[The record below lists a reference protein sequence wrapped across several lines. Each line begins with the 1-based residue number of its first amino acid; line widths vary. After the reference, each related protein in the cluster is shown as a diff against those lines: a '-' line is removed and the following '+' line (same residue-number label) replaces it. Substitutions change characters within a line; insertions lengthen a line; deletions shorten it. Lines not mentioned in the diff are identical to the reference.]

1 MNPGTCAHVTSVAY
15 PSITPRQ
22 LPLPSNER
30 AVALQQVTMV
40 NYGVSRACG
49 TCRKRK
55 LKCDEG
61 RPEIKLRRYVCAVR
75 SPTGSAS
82 DTETKRI
89 SDFVITSSHVPLQ
102 EGRTDFQ
109 HVGQDSLE
117 TFLKDY
123 AVVPAN
129 PILSRGFM
137 HRLPSLL
144 VQADRSFILARA
156 AQLVA
161 NASLANRTSDSNILH
176 EARRQYVCLLRD
188 FHHSLSHIIKE
199 APIEALATVVLLGL
213 YEIVTSDGNAFGHV
227 AHVRGIGAILTE
239 EASPF
244 DLHASTHLFKVANP
258 LVIKHP
264 LGAYKL
270 PSVLGAPGSHESIE
284 SLDSILVQCQPL
296 FLEASAQLQ
305 RPNLPQ
311 EALEC
316 TFEHALEIEKSFS
329 QWDMDHSG
337 FWKASPVGF
346 ISRSAAEASSCAY
359 CRSGPVHTYL
369 DAVINTYR
377 KTRLMLLEI
386 LSRMARQLGRSEVLL
401 GFGQQSSGLIEHIL
415 ASIPYHLASD
425 PQAYLTLIDAGATP
439 PRGRP
444 VGGLLLLH
452 PLYVLP
458 TSQSLSG
465 PAKTYV
471 LDVLAWIG
479 EHMGIGQ
486 ATMMAKLLHTTKKSR
501 VLPADA
507 AANIDAEVASRKRD
521 RMEVTVVGWYSDDDP
536 ENPHN
541 WSFGK
546 KLWVA
551 ILLFVYTFSVYIGS
565 SLYTASED
573 DITQV
578 FGISDVAASLAL
590 ALNPSIGRMPLYV
603 VTFFIFVVLCVPMA
617 LVDNLA
623 GVLMLRFLLGFFGS
637 PCLATAGASYGDF
650 FFSNRDALRD
660 CSLGRGCNSWSA
672 WHVKALGP
680 LVGAFAVQAK
690 GWRWSSW
697 ELLWLSAPTMVLMFF
712 SMPETSSENI
722 LLKRAQRLRRK
733 TLRPDLKSESEIRQ
747 ARMDPRQV
755 IFDALIKPWEM
766 NALDP
771 ASFFECFPLV
781 YEEMYNFNLG
791 QLGLAFL
798 SVLCGLCVAV
808 CLLCAYF
815 YYLQPKRLAKF
826 DTVPPEARIWP
837 GLFATF
843 LIPIGLYLFAWT
855 ARPSL
860 HWIISMIGIAIS
872 MCGVFVITQCMFI
885 YLPFTYPRYAGSLFA
900 ANGFARSLLAAASI
914 LFSTPHVQ
922 CHSGIGWG

>member
-1 MNPGTCAHVTSVAY
+1 
-15 PSITPRQ
+15 
-22 LPLPSNER
+22 
-30 AVALQQVTMV
+30 
-40 NYGVSRACG
+40 
-49 TCRKRK
+49 
-55 LKCDEG
+55 
-61 RPEIKLRRYVCAVR
+61 
-75 SPTGSAS
+75 
-82 DTETKRI
+82 
-89 SDFVITSSHVPLQ
+89 
-102 EGRTDFQ
+102 
-109 HVGQDSLE
+109 
-117 TFLKDY
+117 
-123 AVVPAN
+123 
-129 PILSRGFM
+129 
-137 HRLPSLL
+137 
-144 VQADRSFILARA
+144 
-156 AQLVA
+156 
-161 NASLANRTSDSNILH
+161 
-176 EARRQYVCLLRD
+176 
-188 FHHSLSHIIKE
+188 
-199 APIEALATVVLLGL
+199 
-213 YEIVTSDGNAFGHV
+213 
-227 AHVRGIGAILTE
+227 
-239 EASPF
+239 
-244 DLHASTHLFKVANP
+244 
-258 LVIKHP
+258 
-264 LGAYKL
+264 
-270 PSVLGAPGSHESIE
+270 
-284 SLDSILVQCQPL
+284 
-296 FLEASAQLQ
+296 
-305 RPNLPQ
+305 
-311 EALEC
+311 
-316 TFEHALEIEKSFS
+316 
-329 QWDMDHSG
+329 
-337 FWKASPVGF
+337 
-346 ISRSAAEASSCAY
+346 
-359 CRSGPVHTYL
+359 
-369 DAVINTYR
+369 
-377 KTRLMLLEI
+377 
-386 LSRMARQLGRSEVLL
+386 
-401 GFGQQSSGLIEHIL
+401 
-415 ASIPYHLASD
+415 
-425 PQAYLTLIDAGATP
+425 
-439 PRGRP
+439 
-444 VGGLLLLH
+444 
-452 PLYVLP
+452 
-458 TSQSLSG
+458 
-465 PAKTYV
+465 
-471 LDVLAWIG
+471 
-479 EHMGIGQ
+479 
-486 ATMMAKLLHTTKKSR
+486 
-501 VLPADA
+501 
-507 AANIDAEVASRKRD
+507 
-521 RMEVTVVGWYSDDDP
+521 MEVTVVGWYSDDDP

-590 ALNPSIGRMPLYV
+590 A
-603 VTFFIFVVLCVPMA
+603 F
-617 LVDNLA
+617 
-623 GVLMLRFLLGFFGS
+623 
-637 PCLATAGASYGDF
+637 
-650 FFSNRDALRD
+650 
-660 CSLGRGCNSWSA
+660 LGRGCNSWSA

-914 LFSTPHVQ
+914 LFSTPMFNAIQV
-922 CHSGIGWG
+922 SGGVTLLASFSVACIFGMFALYYFGARLRKRSRFAG